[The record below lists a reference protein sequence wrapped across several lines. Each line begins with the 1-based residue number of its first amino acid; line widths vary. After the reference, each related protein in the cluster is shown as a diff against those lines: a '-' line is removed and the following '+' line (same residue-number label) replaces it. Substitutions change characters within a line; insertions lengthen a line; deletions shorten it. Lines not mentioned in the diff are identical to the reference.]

1 MREKG
6 CPGVAFH
13 AQALWCIRM
22 TTEKHHITT
31 TERAANSF
39 EVVLRQWFSARVGA
53 ADPVDLTVTE
63 RPDSVGF
70 SSASVIFDVVWMQDG
85 ARRSGSF
92 VARMAPEATAMAVF
106 PRYDMAEQFELL
118 RTVSELSDVPVPRLH
133 WMEPDASVLGT
144 PFFVMERAHGLVPP
158 DNLPYVFDGW
168 LLDATSPQRQRLQ
181 DSSVEVLAKT
191 HAIVEPESRFAALC
205 PPTRC
210 VSTSTRNAPTTGG
223 RWPMMVSASRS
234 LSAPSS
240 GWSSTGRPNPD
251 RTCSA
256 GVMPESA
263 TSCTKTS
270 NRWRC
275 STGRWPRSV
284 PASWIWA
291 CPTTR
296 TTSSCTGRRWNPCSP
311 VPTPGSDHARFP

>member
-1 MREKG
+1 
-6 CPGVAFH
+6 
-13 AQALWCIRM
+13 M

-191 HAIVEPESRFAALC
+191 PSAAISQSNTATGSKSWYMMLPIRASPQL
-205 PPTRC
+205 
-210 VSTSTRNAPTTGG
+210 STFGPGSAGQCCSSHSKVRSMSGMRTPS
-223 RWPMMVSASRS
+223 SASAHR
-234 LSAPSS
+234 
-240 GWSSTGRPNPD
+240 
-251 RTCSA
+251 
-256 GVMPESA
+256 
-263 TSCTKTS
+263 
-270 NRWRC
+270 
-275 STGRWPRSV
+275 
-284 PASWIWA
+284 
-291 CPTTR
+291 
-296 TTSSCTGRRWNPCSP
+296 
-311 VPTPGSDHARFP
+311 